1 MRDGIAP
8 MRIGAREAKL
18 DLPIGQADGNEPM
31 NEVDQMFALLRGEPV
46 PGALGEIDGAVMA
59 GLASGRERKSAQR
72 GLVLACG
79 VAAVVGL
86 WGGLALPVALPERA
100 HAHTE
105 PLLGMPAAA
114 PSHLLAS

>member
-1 MRDGIAP
+1 
-8 MRIGAREAKL
+8 
-18 DLPIGQADGNEPM
+18 M

-46 PGALGEIDGAVMA
+46 PGALGGIDGAVMA
-59 GLASGRERKSAQR
+59 GLASGRERLATRR

-86 WGGLALPVALPERA
+86 WGGLALPVAVPERDHA
-100 HAHTE
+100 HAE